1 MRVACSQFSP
11 KLFEINLNRD
21 HVLKDMK
28 IAAKDGVE
36 LIVFPECALTGYVIQ
51 AKEDLKR
58 INAESVEAAL
68 QSIAQAAKQLSLT
81 VVLGTLEYVENH
93 WVNSCYFIDKHGA
106 YERQLKNHLPQIGA
120 DRFVQEGRAAAKIFQ
135 VDSFKVGIMICY
147 EARFPEIARSL
158 ALEGIDILLHPT
170 NLPMS
175 SNKVVDFILPV
186 RAMENKIYVMS
197 ANRTGEENGVTF
209 LGHSKIF
216 DVNGDVLSGAS
227 QSSCGLIYATLSLDR
242 VKDKTLNFSLSA
254 PHSGISDIYQD
265 RRPKLYSEILL
276 K

>member
-11 KLFEINLNRD
+11 QLFEVGINCAHILSSIE
-21 HVLKDMK
+21 
-28 IAAKDGVE
+28 IAAQEGVE

-51 AKEDLKR
+51 TADDLGR
-58 INAESVEAAL
+58 LDAAEIAAAL
-68 QSIAQAAKQLSLT
+68 QRVAHAAQKWGIH
-81 VVLGTLEYVENH
+81 VVLGTLEKLEGS
-93 WVNSCYFIDKHGA
+93 WVNSCYLIDQNGTLT
-106 YERQLKNHLPQIGA
+106 RQLKNHLPQIGA

-135 VDSFKVGIMICY
+135 VGAFKVGIMICY

-158 ALEGIDILLHPT
+158 ALEGADILLHPT

-175 SNKVVDFILPV
+175 STKVVDFILPV
-186 RAMENKIYVMS
+186 RAMENKVYVMS

-216 DVNGDVLSGAS
+216 DVNGDVLAEAS
-227 QSSCGLIYATLSLDR
+227 QSACGLIYATLSLER
-242 VKDKTLNFSLSA
+242 VKEKTLNFSLSA
-254 PHSGISDIYQD
+254 PHSGISDIYKD
-265 RRPKLYSEILL
+265 RKPKLYSENLL